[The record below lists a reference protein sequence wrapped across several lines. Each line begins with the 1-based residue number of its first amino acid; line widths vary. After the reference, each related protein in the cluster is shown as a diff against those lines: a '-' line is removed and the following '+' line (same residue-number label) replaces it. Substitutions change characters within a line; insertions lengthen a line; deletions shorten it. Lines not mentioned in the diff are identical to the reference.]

1 MTTFT
6 DIYSGGKSKQIR
18 WTDELESDCKELQA
32 MIYKNGVMTSRDWSE
47 KFLIQTD
54 ASDYQLGSVIS
65 QNNKPLDFFSRKLNK
80 AQRNY

>member
-1 MTTFT
+1 
-6 DIYSGGKSKQIR
+6 
-18 WTDELESDCKELQA
+18 
-32 MIYKNGVMTSRDWSE
+32 MTSRDWSE